1 MVEASVA
8 ARSCLVAVPHRPR
21 TLYVPRRSPSP
32 GFPSYLRRSRV
43 RVGPT
48 GRTDAVW
55 TFLLALAAFVGT
67 TLQMMLALVEAKD
80 AHRDALLWAQ
90 AEDELVHEQPRLSRR
105 SARRELRSW
114 RAPDTDRSL
123 AYVDLVLFSW
133 TLLVCAS
140 GGATMT
146 AVAKLF

>member
-1 MVEASVA
+1 M
-8 ARSCLVAVPHRPR
+8 
-21 TLYVPRRSPSP
+21 
-32 GFPSYLRRSRV
+32 
-43 RVGPT
+43 
-48 GRTDAVW
+48 W